1 MIPMKNQP
9 IGYLIGE
16 INFGTYNNTET
27 WWYCGVMGIIHEN
40 LMVIFQCNAGFHGD
54 LMGFNGGFM
63 AVSDGLCSQCMMG
76 ISGYIIWGI
85 YNLYNVMKK
94 KLLGI
99 HTQHCMGYNE
109 PCMEIFDN
117 KGYSFPGAK
126 RRKFSGM
133 IPAITSKNH
142 PSNPQQPIHSLRL
155 APVSIST
162 QKLWESKQR
171 L

>member
-94 KLLGI
+94 NFLGYIRNIVWDTTNLAWRSLTTRDI
-99 HTQHCMGYNE
+99 HFLVLNAGNFRGWSQ
-109 PCMEIFDN
+109 PSLVKI
-117 KGYSFPGAK
+117 
-126 RRKFSGM
+126 
-133 IPAITSKNH
+133 IPAT
-142 PSNPQQPIHSLRL
+142 PSNP
-155 APVSIST
+155 SIPYV
-162 QKLWESKQR
+162 
-171 L
+171 